1 MAPRRSERHS
11 IAVTFVDDNQVTKI
25 RNGVDDGEVKPLGEL
40 HRNKDAGILAQG
52 KLNGLPP
59 LEEDCTEEDV
69 LLKPTELLEEAKSTP
84 SGSSIYYF
92 NTPKKRLSMFERA
105 DSAKKVHMSP
115 STPRTPKTPTIHQL
129 VGSRTPKTPK
139 TPASVAKGILRTPK
153 SRRSLSNLVEDPK
166 TPYSFRKR
174 VKQHIKKIVYKE
186 ESSSSEEEVSEN
198 DSDYKD
204 SESEDSDQDK
214 ENDDTWASGR
224 TPKRIPLRNDR
235 GLSMTPSRRPGVSVP
250 SGTPVRTPSRV
261 GRGRKVKD
269 VEMVAKAEDYFSHQS
284 DAKKI
289 ATSDHTLNHLQTPR
303 LSPEALQMLL
313 SDVTASHPVERKNL
327 VESHVQMFSQW
338 MISLCENFSIFLYGL
353 GSKKLLISQFQE
365 QYLSDFDNIVINGFF
380 PSLTL
385 KSILN
390 TITEDILDHTGSFH
404 SFHDQLEFIKN
415 VYESP
420 DAEPLF
426 IVVHNLDGP
435 MLRSDK
441 VQTTFASLA
450 SLSRVHLIAS
460 IDHINAPLIFDSGKM
475 SCYNALWF
483 DATTLSPYSEETSY
497 ENSLLVQQSGALA
510 LSSLVHVFKSLT
522 PNAKGI
528 FLMLARYQ
536 LDQKDNS
543 NYVGLSFSDMYQR
556 CRETFLVNSDL
567 TLRAQLTEFKDHKL
581 IRSKKG
587 HDGTEHLLIPL
598 DPSTLEDFMA
608 QEDL

>member
-1 MAPRRSERHS
+1 MAPRSERSS
-11 IAVTFVDDNQVTKI
+11 IRVIFVDDGKVTKI
-25 RNGVDDGEVKPLGEL
+25 RNSKDNPEVEPLGE
-40 HRNKDAGILAQG
+40 HGKNKNSGNATRLD
-52 KLNGLPP
+52 GLPP
-59 LEEDCTEEDV
+59 VDEEEETEKDV
-69 LLKPTELLEEAKSTP
+69 LLKPTELLEEAKNMPT
-84 SGSSIYYF
+84 GSSIYYF
-92 NTPKKRLSMFERA
+92 NTPKKRLSMFEKA

-115 STPRTPKTPTIHQL
+115 STPRTPKTPRIHQSS
-129 VGSRTPKTPK
+129 GSRTPKTPK
-139 TPASVAKGILRTPK
+139 TPLSAAKVLLQTPK
-153 SRRSLSNLVEDPK
+153 SRKSLSNVVEDPK

-186 ESSSSEEEVSEN
+186 ESSSSEEEE
-198 DSDYKD
+198 DSGSDCD
-204 SESEDSDQDK
+204 FNLSESDDSDQDK
-214 ENDDTWASGR
+214 ENNDEWTSES
-224 TPKRIPLRNDR
+224 TPKRLPLRSVR
-235 GLSMTPSRRPGVSVP
+235 ALSRTPSRQHPVSLP
-250 SGTPVRTPSRV
+250 SGTPGRTPSRV

-269 VEMVAKAEDYFSHQS
+269 VEMVAKADDYFSHQS

-303 LSPEALQMLL
+303 LSPEALQTLL
-313 SDVTASHPVERKNL
+313 NDVTALHPLERKNL
-327 VESHVQMFSQW
+327 LESHVQMFSQW

-365 QYLSDFDNIVINGFF
+365 QYLSDFDNVVINGFF

-385 KSILN
+385 KSVLN

-404 SFHDQLEFIKN
+404 SSNDQLEFIQN
-415 VYESP
+415 AYESA

-475 SCYNALWF
+475 SSYNALWF
-483 DATTLSPYSEETSY
+483 DATTLAPYSEETSY

-510 LSSLVHVFKSLT
+510 LSSLIHVFKSLT

-543 NYVGLSFSDMYQR
+543 NYAGLSFSDMYQR

-598 DPSTLEDFMA
+598 DSNTLEDFMA
-608 QEDL
+608 QEDS